1 MISQSTYDEY
11 MALET
16 GHQQPMPQP
25 EPRVVVPPKPRFTI
39 LGAATFS
46 RRHFPPRDFLLA
58 PWLPRQGLAMVYA
71 PRGVGKTFF
80 ALETAC
86 AIATGQPFL
95 GWKPPKPARVLYLD
109 GEMPATDLQQRL
121 NTIELTRG
129 PVSDEMLRIMTPDL
143 QQSGMPDIA
152 RFDHQQLF
160 SGTSENTDLVVIDNI
175 STLCRSGNENEAD
188 SWGSVQTFILNLRA
202 NGVSVLLVHHA
213 GKGGNQR
220 GTSKREDVLDTVIA
234 LKRPEDY
241 KASEG
246 ARFEVHFEKARG
258 FTGDDAE
265 PFEVALQVEE
275 DGCYHWEYN
284 TLEETN
290 YQKAARLLKSGLSQ
304 KDISIELALNKSTV
318 SRYAKQAQ
326 QEGLL

>member
-1 MISQSTYDEY
+1 
-11 MALET
+11 
-16 GHQQPMPQP
+16 
-25 EPRVVVPPKPRFTI
+25 
-39 LGAATFS
+39 
-46 RRHFPPRDFLLA
+46 
-58 PWLPRQGLAMVYA
+58 MVYA
-71 PRGVGKTFF
+71 PREVGKTFF
-80 ALETAC
+80 ALETAYV
-86 AIATGQPFL
+86 IATGQDFL
-95 GWKPPKPARVLYLD
+95 GWKPPKPARVLYLN
-109 GEMPATDLQQRL
+109 GEMPASDFQQRL
-121 NTIELTRG
+121 KAIELTRG

-143 QQSGMPDIA
+143 QQTGMPDIS
-152 RFDHQQLF
+152 RFDHQQQL
-160 SGTSENTDLVVIDNI
+160 SNIVNNTDLVVIDNI

-188 SWGSVQTFILNLRA
+188 SWSSVQNFILTLRA
-202 NGVSVLLVHHA
+202 NGVSVLLIHHA

-246 ARFEVHFEKARG
+246 ARFEAHFEKARG

-265 PFEVALQVEE
+265 PFEVALMVEE

-290 YQKAARLLKSGLSQ
+290 YQKVIRLLKGGLSQ
-304 KDISIELALNKSTV
+304 KDISIELALNKSTI

>member
-1 MISQSTYDEY
+1 MNTHSYDEY
-11 MALET
+11 AAMASND
-16 GHQQPMPQP
+16 PQVIVNTP
-25 EPRVVVPPKPRFTI
+25 SLPVVTPPSQFTI

-46 RRHFPPRDFLLA
+46 RKKIRPRDFLLS

-80 ALETAC
+80 ALEVAC
-86 AIATGQPFL
+86 AVATGQPFL
-95 GWKPPKPARVLYLD
+95 GWTPPNAANVLYLD
-109 GEMPATDLQQRL
+109 GEMPAADLQQRL
-121 NTIELTRG
+121 KAIELNRG
-129 PVSDEMLRIMTPDL
+129 SIGDDRLMIMTPDM
-143 QQSGMPDIA
+143 QAAGMPDIS
-152 RFDHQQLF
+152 RFDHQQTLAAIV
-160 SGTSENTDLVVIDNI
+160 NHQTDLVVIDNI

-188 SWGSVQTFILNLRA
+188 SWSSVQTFILNLRA
-202 NGVSVLLVHHA
+202 SGISVLLIHHA

-265 PFEVALQVEE
+265 PFEVSLIIEE
-275 DGCYHWEYN
+275 NGAYHWEHD
-284 TLEETN
+284 TLEETK
-290 YQKAARLLKSGLSQ
+290 YQKAARFLKSGLSQ
-304 KDISIELALNKSTV
+304 KDISIELNINKSTV
-318 SRYAKQAQ
+318 SRYAKQAK
-326 QEGLL
+326 QEGLF